1 MNLFKKM
8 KIGIKITICLTV
20 LIFASFGSLGLYI
33 NSQVNK
39 ALEENINLFSLSNT
53 KNATDL
59 VEKTLSVHISNIEA
73 IAARQEVKTMNWE
86 NMYTS
91 LLSEVQRLGYL
102 RLNLIDIN
110 GDALSTDGN
119 TSNLSERD
127 YFKKALAGNS
137 NVSEPLLSKFDN
149 KMVMVLASPI
159 KDSQGKV
166 TGVLSATIDY
176 NTLSDMVSGIKLGE
190 NGHTFIINKEGTTI
204 AHPNPEYVKNAYN
217 SFEALKEDETLK
229 NITEIHKAMISRE
242 TGHSEYESEGEL
254 FFVSYA
260 PINRTEWSIGMAV
273 PKEELFGAINSLATK
288 FWLIIMFFG
297 LLFIMSSIII
307 TKYLIEK
314 PIYKLVEVS
323 EKLVLGDVDVNIN
336 SDSKDE
342 IGTLM
347 NSFNKIIQSTKEQA
361 YAAEKISKGDL
372 NLNIQVRS
380 DKDILSKSMILVT
393 DTLKNLSSETEKL
406 TACALEGNLK
416 ERGNTD
422 NFDGEYK
429 KIINGINN
437 TLDAAVTP
445 ILEAQSVLGEVSK
458 GNLNVSITGDYK
470 GDHAIIKNALNE
482 TITLI
487 SGYIKDIDYCLCQ
500 LSEGNFAI
508 DIKGEY
514 IGDFIGIKNSLIMII
529 NSLNDVL
536 GNIIISAEQVS
547 SGARQIADSSQALAQ
562 GATEQSSAIVELNT
576 SINEIAEKTKT
587 NAIKA
592 NEAANLAVIGSDSA
606 KLGNNRMKEMLNA
619 IKDINDSS
627 ENISKIIK
635 VIDDIAFQTN
645 ILALNAAVEA
655 ARAGQYGKGF
665 AVVAEEVRNLAA
677 RSAMA
682 AKETTSLIEGSISK
696 VEIGTNIANE
706 TATALNKISE
716 EIAKAT
722 VLMKEISVL
731 SNEQASS
738 ISQIN
743 HTIMQVSQ
751 VVQTNS
757 ATSQEG
763 AAASEELSSQ
773 ADMLTSMMENFKLK
787 NSKGPSRIDQL
798 DPDTIEILRKLR

>member
-1 MNLFKKM
+1 MLFFRKM

-20 LIFASFGSLGLYI
+20 LIMVSFGLLGFYI
-33 NSQVNK
+33 NNQVNK

-53 KNATDL
+53 KNAADL

-86 NMYTS
+86 SMNTS

-110 GDALSTDGN
+110 GGALSTDGN

-127 YFKKALAGNS
+127 YFKKALAGNT

-166 TGVLSATIDY
+166 SGVLSATIDY
-176 NTLSDMVSGIKLGE
+176 NTLSDMVSGLKLGE
-190 NGHTFIINKEGTTI
+190 NGYTFIINQSGTTI
-204 AHPNPEYVKNAYN
+204 AHPNPEYVINAYK
-217 SFEALKEDETLK
+217 LKEDDTLK
-229 NITEIHKAMISRE
+229 NITEIHEAMISRE
-242 TGHSEYESEGEL
+242 TGHGEYESEDEL

-260 PINRTEWSIGMAV
+260 PINHTEWSIGMAV
-273 PKEELFGAINSLATK
+273 PKEELFGAISSLELK
-288 FWLIIMFFG
+288 FWFIIMFFE
-297 LLFIMSSIII
+297 LLFILSSIII

-323 EKLVLGDVDVNIN
+323 EKLVLGDVDVNIK
-336 SDSKDE
+336 SKSKDE
-342 IGTLM
+342 IGILM

-380 DKDILSKSMILVT
+380 DKDILSKSMLLVT
-393 DTLKNLSSETEKL
+393 ETLKNLSIETEKL
-406 TACALEGNLK
+406 TACALEGNLR

-437 TLDAAVTP
+437 TLNAAVTP
-445 ILEAQSVLGEVSK
+445 VLEAQSVLGEVSK

-470 GDHAIIKNALNE
+470 GDHAIIKNAVNE

-487 SGYIKDIDYCLCQ
+487 SGYIKDIGYCLGQ
-500 LSEGNFAI
+500 LSEGNFSI

-536 GNIIISAEQVS
+536 GNISIAAEQVS

-592 NEAANLAVIGSDSA
+592 NEAAKLAVIGSDSA
-606 KLGNNRMKEMLNA
+606 KLGNSRMKEMLNA

-696 VEIGTNIANE
+696 VEIGSNIANE

-716 EIAKAT
+716 EITKAT

-743 HTIMQVSQ
+743 HTIIQVSQ

-773 ADMLTSMMENFKLK
+773 ADMLTSIMENFKLK
-787 NSKGPSRIDQL
+787 NSKGSSRIDQL
-798 DPDTIEILRKLR
+798 DPETIEILKKLR